1 MKQDEKGGKRSAD
14 GVGES
19 QHAGRWSGRATGDE
33 NSPRNLSQEKAQAS
47 QTRLGYRRLPQL
59 RQGPLQSH
67 TSPVLT
73 SGSRSHAHNLGG
85 VEPMRKLIVLSFI
98 TLDGVMQ
105 APGGPEED
113 PTGGFTSGG
122 WTVPYFDDFLGQTM
136 TEQMSRPFDLLL
148 GRKTYEIFAAYWPHH
163 NDEGAGIN
171 NATKYV
177 ASHAPMELTWEHSVL
192 LKGDVVDEVKK
203 LKAQDGPELQVHGSG
218 NFIQTLLKY
227 DLVDELWLKIFPIT
241 LGMGKRLFAEGTT
254 AAAFT
259 LREAKTSPRGV
270 IVASYERAGEVQTG
284 SFA

>member
-1 MKQDEKGGKRSAD
+1 MRK
-14 GVGES
+14 VI
-19 QHAGRWSGRATGDE
+19 
-33 NSPRNLSQEKAQAS
+33 
-47 QTRLGYRRLPQL
+47 
-59 RQGPLQSH
+59 
-67 TSPVLT
+67 VLT
-73 SGSRSHAHNLGG
+73 
-85 VEPMRKLIVLSFI
+85 FI

-113 PTGGFTSGG
+113 PTSGFTSGG
-122 WTVPYFDDFLGQTM
+122 WTVPYFDDFLGKTM

-171 NATKYV
+171 KATKYV
-177 ASHAPMELTWEHSVL
+177 ASHAPMEFTWEHSGL

-203 LKAQDGPELQVHGSG
+203 LKALDGPELQVHGSG
-218 NFIQTLLKY
+218 NLIQTLLKN

-254 AAAFT
+254 PVAFT

-270 IVASYERAGEVQTG
+270 IVASYDRAGEVKTG
-284 SFA
+284 SFV